1 MSIILNALRKSE
13 QERQVRQPD
22 VLENR
27 ILEKQ
32 DTAPKRNPIW
42 LISLVIINAFLLTFF
57 LWSFTKED
65 INENVERK
73 TVVAEKTELKNDE
86 KTKTSLVQPVELVNT
101 LTAIKKIS
109 IADQLKEK
117 QVINDKKDN
126 EKPGPLKGSL
136 ATNDI
141 KAKPEPEQQ
150 NSQTVEPKK
159 EPIITTALVE
169 EPPLEIVT
177 EETSNEAQ
185 QENAPPFLSELDYD
199 FRRRVPE
206 VDINVFVYS
215 ESEEDRFIMIN
226 MKKYLPG
233 QQIDEGMSL
242 KEIRMNSI
250 VVEYKNKVFQIQRY

>member
-13 QERQVRQPD
+13 KERQVRQPD

-32 DTAPKRNPIW
+32 ETAQKKNPVW

-65 INENVERK
+65 INEDEERK
-73 TVVAEKTELKNDE
+73 TVVAEKTELKNE
-86 KTKTSLVQPVELVNT
+86 ENTKTSLVPPVELVKPVT
-101 LTAIKKIS
+101 TIKQIS

-141 KAKPEPEQQ
+141 KEKPEPEQQ
-150 NSQTVEPKK
+150 NSQIVELKK
-159 EPIITTALVE
+159 KPVITTALAE

-177 EETSNEAQ
+177 EETSNEVQ

-215 ESEEDRFIMIN
+215 ETEEDRFIMID

-233 QQIDEGMSL
+233 QQIGAGMSL